1 MRHLIHLEEWNRKE
15 QFKFFSTFDEPFFGI
30 TVTIDCTH
38 AYSQAKQNGQSFFLY
53 YLYRALQAANHIENF
68 RYRIVDQEVYLYD
81 QIHAS
86 PTINRPNGTFGFAYM
101 NYHIDEATF
110 IQHAQEEI
118 KKTQESTALLPAI
131 TGENVIHFSAVP
143 WLNFTSLSHA
153 RSFSFPDSSPKISFG
168 KVTEN
173 QGILSM
179 PVSIHAHHALVDGYH
194 VGLFVEEFQRLME
207 EGEMGNEL

>member
-1 MRHLIHLEEWNRKE
+1 MRHLINLEEWNRKE
-15 QFKFFSTFDEPFFGI
+15 QFKFFSTFDEPFFGV

-38 AYSQAKQNGQSFFLY
+38 AYAQAKQNEQSFFLY
-53 YLYRALQAANHIENF
+53 YLYRALQAANQIENF
-68 RYRIVDQEVYLYD
+68 RYRIVDQQVYLYD

-101 NYHIDEATF
+101 NYQEHEHTF

-143 WLNFTSLSHA
+143 WLNFTALSHA

-168 KVTEN
+168 KVTAH

-194 VGLFVEEFQRLME
+194 IGLFVEEFQKLME
-207 EGEMGNEL
+207 KRK

>member
-1 MRHLIHLEEWNRKE
+1 MKHLINIETWNRKE
-15 QFKFFSTFDEPFFGI
+15 QFAFFSTFDEPFFGI
-30 TVTIDCTH
+30 TITVDCTT
-38 AYSQAKQNGQSFFLY
+38 AYTHAKQKGQSFFLY

-68 RYRIVDQEVYLYD
+68 RYRIADNQVYLYD
-81 QIHAS
+81 HIHAS

-101 NYHIDEATF
+101 NYYEDEETF
-110 IQHAQEEI
+110 IQRAQEEI
-118 KKTQESTALLPAI
+118 KKTQESTVLLPAT

-153 RSFSFPDSSPKISFG
+153 RSFSFPDSAPKISFG

-194 VGLFVEEFQRLME
+194 VGLFVEEFQRLMN
-207 EGEMGNEL
+207 G

>member
-1 MRHLIHLEEWNRKE
+1 MKHLIDIETWNRKE
-15 QFKFFSTFDEPFFGI
+15 QFAFFSTFDEPFFGI
-30 TVTIDCTH
+30 TVTADCTK
-38 AYSQAKQNGQSFFLY
+38 AYANAKQKGQSFFLY

-68 RYRIVDQEVYLYD
+68 RYRVVDNQVYLYD
-81 QIHAS
+81 HIHAS

-101 NYHIDEATF
+101 NYHTNENTF

-118 KKTQESTALLPAI
+118 KKTQESTELLPAT

-153 RSFSFPDSSPKISFG
+153 RNFSFPDSSPKISFG
-168 KVTEN
+168 QLTEN
-173 QGILSM
+173 QGVLSM

-194 VGLFVEEFQRLME
+194 VGLFVEEFQRLM
-207 EGEMGNEL
+207 NE

>member
-1 MRHLIHLEEWNRKE
+1 MKHLIDIETWNRKE
-15 QFKFFSTFDEPFFGI
+15 QFAFFSTFDEPFFGV
-30 TVTIDCTH
+30 TVAIDCTQ
-38 AYSQAKQNGQSFFLY
+38 AYTQAKEKGQSFFLY
-53 YLYRALQAANHIENF
+53 YLYRALQAANYVENF
-68 RYRIVDQEVYLYD
+68 RYRIEDKKVYLYD
-81 QIHAS
+81 EIHAS

-101 NYHIDEATF
+101 NYHQEESLF
-110 IQHAQEEI
+110 IQHAQKEI
-118 KKTQESTALLPAI
+118 KNTQESTELLPAI
-131 TGENVIHFSAVP
+131 TGKNVIHFSAVP

-194 VGLFVEEFQRLME
+194 VGLFVEEFQRLM
-207 EGEMGNEL
+207 NE